1 MRHSLSSFDLIECS
15 RINAFIS
22 LSYGAKVMIQASVG
36 KLLRICIDKMRF
48 GEAENDIFDAYKIVD
63 FIFN

>member
-15 RINAFIS
+15 RINAIMS
-22 LSYGAKVMIQASVG
+22 LFRIAKVMIQASVG
-36 KLLRICIDKMRF
+36 KLLRICIDKLRF
-48 GEAENDIFDAYKIVD
+48 GEAENMIFDAYKIVD

>member
-15 RINAFIS
+15 RINALFS
-22 LSYGAKVMIQASVG
+22 LSHGAKVMIETSVG
-36 KLLRICIDKMRF
+36 KLLRICIDKLRF
-48 GEAENDIFDAYKIVD
+48 GEAENMIFDAYKIVD